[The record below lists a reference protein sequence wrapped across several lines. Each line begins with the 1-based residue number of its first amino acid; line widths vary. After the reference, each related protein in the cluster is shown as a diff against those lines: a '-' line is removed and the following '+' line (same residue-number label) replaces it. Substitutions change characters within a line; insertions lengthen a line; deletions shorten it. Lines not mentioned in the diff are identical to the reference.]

1 LQAWVGTLQKKTQ
14 HRPNVAHKTFV
25 VFELM
30 RKAPLSVAMN
40 EEAQQIVPIGLQDL
54 GKTRKQLLHDTAGM

>member
-1 LQAWVGTLQKKTQ
+1 
-14 HRPNVAHKTFV
+14 
-25 VFELM
+25 M